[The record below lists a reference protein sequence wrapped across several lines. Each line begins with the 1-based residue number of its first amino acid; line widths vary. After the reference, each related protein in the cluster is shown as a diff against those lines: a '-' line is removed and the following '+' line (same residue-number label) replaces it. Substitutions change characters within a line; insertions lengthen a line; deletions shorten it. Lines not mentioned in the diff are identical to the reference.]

1 MDTKARIYSKEDK
14 KRIGRKTSKNQKQ
27 HPLEIGDEPQ
37 EKKSKRINETTTEN
51 KEADNEN
58 KSRKMQYQRHCI
70 TDENNVRCPTPT
82 ERQFKKSEKE
92 QFQLTKTPKPTNQYN
107 PKAACTRRSSRRKSS
122 SPNYLREKA
131 ETVPVV
137 VRKSADYK
145 MAANKKK
152 QDEKHLKMLRDMVA
166 LPNNK
171 ECFDCHQ
178 RGPTYVNMTTGSYVC
193 TACSGLLRGLNPP
206 HRVKSISMASFT
218 PEEMEFLKCHGNE
231 FCRKVWLGLYDAK
244 AGLEPDSREEQKVKE
259 FMLQKYEKK
268 RYYVAPTEAMKEEAR
283 QINEGALNK
292 QPATKPLKALLGENA
307 PRLVVDNQKKNLPP
321 VKAPV
326 TPQNSQSSQVTTP
339 QSPGN
344 VSQSSKSSGSATMD
358 LLGDLGGDPF
368 ASSASAQ
375 SRPAGG
381 GGFADFGSFGTQ
393 FSKQSAAPVSA
404 APGFTSSNP
413 LQPMA
418 PGSTT
423 SVSANGPFS
432 SASSTFPSS
441 HSGDKYAAL
450 SSLEDVFSST
460 SSTSHSTTGSLDWK
474 GTGSSTTP
482 GTAINWGGSSGTTGG
497 STINWN
503 SQGKTASE
511 GMTSVNWSGSSSSG
525 GTVGGGN
532 SGINWNSSSASA
544 NPTTAANPF
553 GGAGPTQTS
562 MTGMGVA
569 NPFGST
575 GSQNLFSTA
584 HSAPQQ
590 PSGYGHFGTPGTA
603 GGFGQFGTA
612 GTVPNTAGGGFGQ
625 FGSSGV
631 GMVPS
636 TVSGF
641 GQYNTPVS
649 ASAGFGG
656 QFGIQNG
663 GFGTG
668 GSASQGFHGFGG
680 QQVPPYGGGGWGQMP
695 ASSSANPFMTAATQQ
710 QPGRGSSTNPFL

>member
-1 MDTKARIYSKEDK
+1 
-14 KRIGRKTSKNQKQ
+14 
-27 HPLEIGDEPQ
+27 
-37 EKKSKRINETTTEN
+37 
-51 KEADNEN
+51 
-58 KSRKMQYQRHCI
+58 
-70 TDENNVRCPTPT
+70 
-82 ERQFKKSEKE
+82 
-92 QFQLTKTPKPTNQYN
+92 
-107 PKAACTRRSSRRKSS
+107 
-122 SPNYLREKA
+122 
-131 ETVPVV
+131 
-137 VRKSADYK
+137 

-231 FCRKVWLGLYDAK
+231 FCRKVWLGLYDTK
-244 AGLEPDSREEQKVKE
+244 AGLEPDSREEQKVKD

-268 RYYVAPTEAMKEEAR
+268 RYYVAPTEVMKDEAR

-321 VKAPV
+321 VKAPPV
-326 TPQNSQSSQVTTP
+326 ISVNSQSSQVTP

-344 VSQSSKSSGSATMD
+344 VSQSSKSSGSTTMD

-368 ASSASAQ
+368 ASSASAHSQ
-375 SRPAGG
+375 PAGG

-393 FSKQSAAPVSA
+393 FTKQSAAPVSSA
-404 APGFTSSNP
+404 LGFSSSNP

-432 SASSTFPSS
+432 SASSNFHSS

-460 SSTSHSTTGSLDWK
+460 SSTSHSTTGNLDWR
-474 GTGSSTTP
+474 GTGSSTAP
-482 GTAINWGGSSGTTGG
+482 GTAINWGGGSGPSGG
-497 STINWN
+497 SGISWN

-525 GTVGGGN
+525 NTVGCGS
-532 SGINWNSSSASA
+532 SGPNWNISSASV
-544 NPTTAANPF
+544 NPTTDAFFSNRLGPPGNPFLSQTVANPF
-553 GGAGPTQTS
+553 GGAGPTQNS

-569 NPFGST
+569 NPFGSA

-590 PSGYGHFGTPGTA
+590 SSGYGQFATPGTA
-603 GGFGQFGTA
+603 GGFGQFGAA
-612 GTVPNTAGGGFGQ
+612 GMVPNTAGGGFGQ
-625 FGSSGV
+625 FGTAGV
-631 GMVPS
+631 AMAPS

-641 GQYNTPVS
+641 GQYNTPAS
-649 ASAGFGG
+649 TSAGFGG

-663 GFGTG
+663 GLGTG
-668 GSASQGFHGFGG
+668 VAASQGFHGFGG
-680 QQVPPYGGGGWGQMP
+680 QQVPAYGGGGWGQIP

-710 QPGRGSSTNPFL
+710 QPARGSSTNPFL